1 MSFFSTAVKF
11 LTLPLAT
18 ASYRQQ
24 LPRTLLALGADAA
37 LLVFVLFAYLLLTV
51 LPGLPPLSIVTDYRP
66 KIPLRIYTA
75 DGALLGEFGEEHR
88 DFVPIQEIP
97 QVLKDALLSIEDS
110 RFYEHGGVDYRGVTR
125 ALVAD
130 LTGGFHQG
138 ASTITMQVAR
148 NFFLSQEKTV
158 KRKLTEA
165 LLAYRIESALNK
177 EQILELYMNQIYL
190 GQRTHGFASA
200 ARTYFNK
207 SLPELTIAEAA
218 MLAGIP
224 QNPAKHNP
232 AVNPVRAKARQML
245 VLKRML
251 QLGKITEAQYT
262 GAFAQALKVSD
273 RQLFTVHADHVA
285 EMVRQEVFAQYQGE
299 TYTRG
304 INVYTTLN
312 SAEQNAAYNSLRS
325 NVLAYDQR
333 HGYRGPED
341 FITLPD
347 DEDERDDAI
356 DKVLARH
363 PNSDNL
369 VAAVVTEVSAK
380 RVRAEPASGDTIEIS
395 GDGLRFAARALPANA
410 RAEPRIRI
418 GSVIRAVRDA
428 KGRWAISQMPEVEAA
443 FVALNAEDGAYR
455 ALVGGFE
462 FSRKQFNHVT
472 SAWRQPGSS
481 IKPFVYSAALEK
493 GFSPATL
500 VEDAPL
506 SLPGGA
512 NGEAWEPQN
521 DDGYD
526 GPINLRRALA
536 RSKNIVAV
544 RLLRAITP
552 QYARD
557 YLERFGFDAAKHPAN
572 LTMTLGSGSVTPLQ
586 MAGAYAVFA
595 NGGYKVAPH
604 LIQKIT
610 DARGNVLRETAPP
623 PVRQDEQRV
632 IDGRNVFIMDSL
644 LREVAHSGTGA
655 LAGQRL
661 GRPDVAGKTGTTSD
675 AVDGWFAGYAGDV
688 VAIAWMG
695 FDQPKS
701 LGGREFG
708 ATLALPIWIDYMRQ
722 ALAGKPLSERTP
734 PAGISFVNGDWLY
747 DEFNGDAGIKT
758 LDIETHP
765 ASPENTSAPPDGES
779 SASKPSTSNTAT
791 ETAHEQH

>member
-1 MSFFSTAVKF
+1 VSFFSTVVKF

-24 LPRTLLALGADAA
+24 PARTLLALGVDAG
-37 LLVFVLFAYLLLTV
+37 LLLFVVLAFQLLTV
-51 LPGLPPLSIVTDYRP
+51 LPGLPPLDVVTDYRP

-97 QVLKDALLSIEDS
+97 QVMKDALLSIEDS

-148 NFFLSQEKTV
+148 NFFLSQEKTM

-177 EQILELYMNQIYL
+177 DQILELYMNQIYL

-200 ARTYFNK
+200 ASTYFNK
-207 SLPELTIAEAA
+207 RLPELSLGEAA

-232 AVNPVRAKARQML
+232 AVNPVRAKARQVL

-262 GAFAQALKVSD
+262 KAVNEPLKISD
-273 RQLFTVHADHVA
+273 RQLFAVHADYAA
-285 EMVRQEVFAQYQGE
+285 ELVRQELYAQYQGD

-304 INVYTTLN
+304 LNVYTTLN
-312 SAEQNAAYNSLRS
+312 GAEQNAAYNSLRS

-341 FITLPD
+341 FIELPD
-347 DEDERDDAI
+347 DEDARDDAI
-356 DKVLARH
+356 DRILSKH

-369 VAAVVTEVSAK
+369 IAAVVTEVSARK
-380 RVRAEPASGDTIEIS
+380 IRAEPATGDTIEIS
-395 GDGLRFAARALPANA
+395 GDGLRFAAKALQANA
-410 RAEPRIRI
+410 KGGARII
-418 GSVIRAVRDA
+418 VGSVIRASRDGR
-428 KGRWAISQMPEVEAA
+428 GRWVIGQMPEVEAA
-443 FVALNAEDGAYR
+443 FVALNAEDGSYR
-455 ALVGGFE
+455 ALVGGFD

-481 IKPFVYSAALEK
+481 IKPFIYSAALEK
-493 GFSPATL
+493 GYSPATR
-500 VEDAPL
+500 VNDAPL
-506 SLPGGA
+506 SLPGGE
-512 NGEAWEPQN
+512 NGQTWEPQN
-521 DDGYD
+521 DDGFD
-526 GPINLRRALA
+526 GPISLRRALA
-536 RSKNIVAV
+536 RSKNVVAV

-552 QYARD
+552 QYGRD
-557 YLERFGFDAAKHPAN
+557 YLERFGFDKTKHPAN
-572 LTMTLGSGSVTPLQ
+572 LTLTLGSGSVTPLQ

-595 NGGYKVAPH
+595 NGGYKVTPH
-604 LIQKIT
+604 LIEKIT
-610 DARGNVLRETAPP
+610 DSHGKVLQETPPP

-632 IDGRNVFIMDSL
+632 IDGRNAFVMDSL

-675 AVDGWFAGYAGDV
+675 AFDGWFAGYAGDV
-688 VAIAWMG
+688 VAVAWMG

-722 ALAGKPLSERTP
+722 ALAGKPINERPTP
-734 PAGISFVNGDWLY
+734 DGVSFVDGDWLY
-747 DEFNGDAGIKT
+747 DEFNSDAGVKE
-758 LDIETHP
+758 LDMDSLPNRVI
-765 ASPENTSAPPDGES
+765 DFFKGLLG
-779 SASKPSTSNTAT
+779 
-791 ETAHEQH
+791 

>member
-1 MSFFSTAVKF
+1 VSFFQTALQF
-11 LTLPLAT
+11 LKLPLAT
-18 ASYRQQ
+18 DNYRDR
-24 LPRTLLALGADAA
+24 LPRTLVALAANGM
-37 LLVFVLFAYLLLTV
+37 LLIILFVLYTLVTV
-51 LPGLPPLSIVTDYRP
+51 LPGLPPMDIVTDYRP

-88 DFVPIQEIP
+88 DFVPIQDIP
-97 QVLKDALLSIEDS
+97 PVLKDALLAIEDS

-148 NFFLSQEKTV
+148 NFFLSQAKTI
-158 KRKLTEA
+158 KRKLTET

-177 EQILELYMNQIYL
+177 DQILELYMNQIYL

-207 SLPELTIAEAA
+207 ALPELSLAEAA

-232 AVNPVRAKARQML
+232 AVNPVRAKARQIL

-251 QLGKITEAQYT
+251 QLGKITEDQYNE
-262 GAFAQALKVSD
+262 AAKLELKVND
-273 RQLFTVHADHVA
+273 RLTFTVHADHVA
-285 EMVRQEVFAQYQGE
+285 EMVRQEVYAQFQGE

-304 INVYTTLN
+304 INVYTTLIG
-312 SAEQNAAYNSLRS
+312 AEQNAAYNSLRN

-341 FITLPD
+341 FVELPD
-347 DEDERDDAI
+347 DEDARDDAI
-356 DKVLARH
+356 DRVLAKH

-395 GDGLRFAARALPANA
+395 GDGLRFAARALQAKG
-410 RAEPRIRI
+410 EPRIRA
-418 GSVIRAVRDA
+418 GSVIRVVRDG
-428 KGRWAISQMPEVEAA
+428 KGRWSISQMPEVEAA
-443 FVALNAEDGAYR
+443 FIAINAEDGAYR
-455 ALVGGFE
+455 ALVGGFD
-462 FSRKQFNHVT
+462 FSRRKFNHVT

-493 GFSPATL
+493 GYSPATL
-500 VEDAPL
+500 VEDAPI

-512 NGEAWEPQN
+512 NGTAWEPQN

-526 GPINLRRALA
+526 GPISLRRALA

-544 RLLRAITP
+544 RLLKAITP
-552 QYARD
+552 QYGRD
-557 YLERFGFDAAKHPAN
+557 YLTRFGFDEAKHPAN

-595 NGGYKVAPH
+595 NGGYKVTPH

-610 DARGNVLRETAPP
+610 DAKGNVLHETAPP

-632 IDGRNVFIMDSL
+632 IDSRNAFIMDTM
-644 LREVAHSGTGA
+644 LRDVAHSGTGA
-655 LAGQRL
+655 LAGARL

-675 AVDGWFAGYAGDV
+675 AFDGWFAGYASDV

-722 ALAGKPLSERTP
+722 ALAGKPVADRKP
-734 PAGISFVNGDWLY
+734 PAGVSFVDGDWQY
-747 DEFNGDAGIKT
+747 DEFIGDTGIRT
-758 LDIETHP
+758 LDIETPPPMSNDPLTSPHP
-765 ASPENTSAPPDGES
+765 VLPPQMQTGG
-779 SASKPSTSNTAT
+779 
-791 ETAHEQH
+791 

>member
-1 MSFFSTAVKF
+1 MTGPQLSFFSTIVKF

-18 ASYRQQ
+18 ANYRQR
-24 LPRTLLALGADAA
+24 LPHTLVALGVDAA
-37 LLVFVLFAYLLLTV
+37 LLLFATLTYMLVTV
-51 LPGLPPLSIVTDYRP
+51 LPGLPPLDIVTDYRP

-75 DGALLGEFGEEHR
+75 DGALLGEFGDEHR

-97 QVLKDALLSIEDS
+97 QVVKDALLAIEDS

-130 LTGGFHQG
+130 LTGGVHQG

-148 NFFLSQEKTV
+148 NFFLSREKTV
-158 KRKLTEA
+158 KRKLTET
-165 LLAYRIESALNK
+165 LLAYRIESALSK
-177 EQILELYMNQIYL
+177 DQILELYMNQIYL

-207 SLPELTIAEAA
+207 RLPELSLAEAA

-232 AVNPVRAKARQML
+232 AVNPVRAKARQVM
-245 VLKRML
+245 VLKRL
-251 QLGKITEAQYT
+251 RQLGKITEAQY
-262 GAFAQALKVSD
+262 AEAVAQPLAVND
-273 RQLFTVHADHVA
+273 RQLFAVHADHVA
-285 EMVRQEVFAQYQGE
+285 EMVRQEVYAQYQGE
-299 TYTRG
+299 AYTRG
-304 INVYTTLN
+304 FNVYTTLN
-312 SAEQNAAYNSLRS
+312 GPEQNAAYNSLRS

-341 FITLPD
+341 FVDLPD

-356 DKVLARH
+356 DRILAKH

-369 VAAVVTEVSAK
+369 IAAVVTEVSGK
-380 RVRAEPASGDTIEIS
+380 KVRAEPASGDTIEVS
-395 GDGLRFAARALPANA
+395 GDGLRFVARALQANA
-410 RAEPRIRI
+410 KDGNRIRV

-428 KGRWAISQMPEVEAA
+428 KGRWSISQMPDVEAA
-443 FVALNAEDGAYR
+443 FVALNAEDGSYR
-455 ALVGGFE
+455 ALVGGFD

-481 IKPFVYSAALEK
+481 IKPFIYSAALEK
-493 GFSPATL
+493 GYSPATQ

-506 SLPGGA
+506 SLPAGD
-512 NGEAWEPQN
+512 NGKTWDPQN

-526 GPINLRRALA
+526 GPISLRRALA
-536 RSKNIVAV
+536 RSKNVVAV

-552 QYARD
+552 QYGRD
-557 YLERFGFDAAKHPAN
+557 YLQRFGFDIAKHPAD

-586 MAGAYAVFA
+586 MAAAYAVFA

-610 DARGNVLRETAPP
+610 DSRGNVLQETAQP

-632 IDGRNVFIMDSL
+632 IDGRNAFIMDSM
-644 LREVAHSGTGA
+644 LREVAHTGTGA

-675 AVDGWFAGYAGDV
+675 AFDGWFAGYASDV
-688 VAIAWMG
+688 VAVAWMG

-701 LGGREFG
+701 LGAREFG

-722 ALAGKPLSERTP
+722 ALTGKPVVERSP
-734 PAGISFVNGDWLY
+734 PPGVSFVDGDWLY
-747 DEFNGDAGIKT
+747 DEFNSDSGIKE
-758 LDIETHP
+758 LDV
-765 ASPENTSAPPDGES
+765 ES
-779 SASKPSTSNTAT
+779 IPSMVRDFFKRLGI
-791 ETAHEQH
+791 